1 MTFAH
6 FLTIVALAMIFVAV
20 AMRVLLAVVTK
31 KPQPKKVVTIKHDHN
46 DKAWGDY
53 VTRIAVKRHP
63 FN

>member
-6 FLTIVALAMIFVAV
+6 FLTIVGIATFFTAV
-20 AMRVLLAVVTK
+20 ATTALLAVVTK
-31 KPQPKKVVTIKHDHN
+31 KPQPKKVVTIKRDHN

-53 VTRIAVKRHP
+53 VTRIASKKHP